1 MVRLYSLERECSR
14 SGQVRALDVVARC
27 RGSSP
32 GLDRNESFGIKRMVS
47 FQIQILNHY
56 IILPSF
62 FLSEASI
69 EQ

>member
-32 GLDRNESFGIKRMVS
+32 GLDPNESFGIKRMVS
-47 FQIQILNHY
+47 FQIQIYGVFGPALLLTNCALN
-56 IILPSF
+56 SF
-62 FLSEASI
+62 S
-69 EQ
+69 